1 MQDLSFDSDDLGETE
16 DFLVKTYTRMSIGG
30 EGDPARTHVQRRAL
44 GPVGLDRLAVTYDMS
59 YNASPLGTIV
69 LCEVYSGHI
78 EENFIG
84 APTDVF
90 APGDLTVLTPP
101 ELPYS
106 GRVCAAEYDLTV
118 FDPAL
123 FDRVADTAPQD
134 RVGQVRLEGHRP
146 ISSAAKQ
153 RLSTLLGY
161 LRDHVASDEQ
171 ARTSPLIVDSVLTHL
186 AAATLQAF
194 PNNALVEP
202 TATDRRDA
210 AQPVLLRR
218 AIAYVDEH
226 AHEDITPRNIADAVF
241 LTPRAVQ
248 YMFRRHLDC
257 TPSEY
262 LRRVRLDRA
271 HQDLLASSPADTA
284 VSTVAKRWGFA
295 HGGRFAAYYR
305 QTYGRSPMSTLR
317 T

>member
-1 MQDLSFDSDDLGETE
+1 MQDLCFESDDLGETE
-16 DFLVKTYTRMSIGG
+16 DFLVRAYTKMSIGG
-30 EGDPARTHVQRRAL
+30 AGDPARTQVVRRTL
-44 GPVGLDRLAVTYDMS
+44 GPVSLDRLSVTYDMS
-59 YNASPLGTIV
+59 YDADPLRRIV
-69 LCEVYSGHI
+69 LCEVHSGHI

-84 APTDVF
+84 EPDDVF
-90 APGDLTVLTPP
+90 APGDLTLYSPP

-118 FDPAL
+118 FDTTL
-123 FDRVADTAPQD
+123 FERVARTAPHD
-134 RVGQVRLEGHRP
+134 RAGPVKLQGHRP
-146 ISSAAKQ
+146 VSQAAKQ
-153 RLSTLLGY
+153 RLSSLIAY
-161 LRDHVASDEQ
+161 LRDHVLPDEQ
-171 ARTSPLIVDSVLTHL
+171 ARTSPLIVDSVVTHL

-194 PNNALVEP
+194 PNNAQLEP

-218 AIAYVDEH
+218 AMTYIDEH
-226 AHEDITPRNIADAVF
+226 AHEDITPRDIADAVF

-257 TPSEY
+257 TPTEY
-262 LRRVRLDRA
+262 LRKVRLDRA

-317 T
+317 H